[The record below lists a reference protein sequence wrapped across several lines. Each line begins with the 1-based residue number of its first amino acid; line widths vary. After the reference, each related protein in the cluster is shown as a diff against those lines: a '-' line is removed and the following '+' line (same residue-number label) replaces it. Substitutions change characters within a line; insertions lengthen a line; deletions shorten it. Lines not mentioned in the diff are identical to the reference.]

1 MKLKYARRGQVGVVL
16 LLLSGLL
23 LLSSTLSQAQ
33 VPKHF
38 STDLLDIAGAIP
50 PHAEPE
56 IKQALNTL
64 TTTHAFRLPLL
75 TYYHGSIFAQTLPG
89 NVRSFLKATD
99 PALLLVVFTEPSNL
113 NYHHCEVA
121 VTEALQDQLSPQMAE
136 HLMDQAL
143 RRSFEALPGQRV
155 ALRLGILEGLK
166 AMDDYLSGL
175 PAPDSVPTI
184 TFANPREATATLP
197 AGLDAFQYEAHRANY
212 VQLEINEAPYP
223 VAWKALPSGQSSP
236 VLAQVDEAMS
246 FPPGVVFKQNDNVIP
261 TQPAAQRHQRQVNLI
276 GQGDEQEGSVAVYAN
291 DSEEAERV
299 GQLNTVSYDVLPRK
313 LVLVPLDGEYDHR
326 ELWPMLERVARIY
339 QQAAVHLEV
348 AIAEPVMMEDWE
360 RDHVLDDV
368 TTGLLSN
375 YTKEMRQVIRAF
387 RRQQETDPETAY
399 IFLDYQS
406 KSGKRGYMPKK
417 RQYGFVFN
425 EPHRNYWELSTTI
438 AHELGHGLFRL
449 EHTFDTYP
457 SLTQGSSRNLM
468 DYGGGVKLRKY
479 QWDLIHN
486 PQAMLGWFQ
495 DEDENAYVS
504 ETQSEELARILNYIY
519 CGTNS
524 GETSLDVHHGWEV
537 YEVDLGTLLNHLD
550 FAESG
555 NIATDAFQ
563 EAILRLGINDGTPP
577 DRSKVFSGYQKATLD
592 LTSYNY
598 QPLEKL
604 TIPTDQGNFF
614 FSITNAFDPDT
625 KAAAYRWL
633 LQETGLNGTDAGN
646 NYQVS
651 SNFSYTADNVL
662 LFSACQLSEL
672 SRTNRA
678 ELVEYLVGDL
688 ENILGLDKDTYQFL
702 LLHIL
707 ESIPPEDALYF
718 YELFAS
724 NPVWVS
730 RIYNQVS
737 SDVRRDFVRVW
748 FELWGSFY
756 ASNATTLS
764 SSGKLIL
771 SRNVFGHADNV
782 GGILDDGSVLF
793 LAPYTHSQE
802 VTEAART
809 VLAPFDPVYFYQP
822 DQSAEK
828 PFVTIPAVAAVLFLD
843 SEQAKTWED
852 VGWTGLNVAL
862 YAVGIGEVYTGIR
875 TAAIAWKA
883 GGGLLSRQFLK
894 GSTSAFLGAS
904 DIAASI
910 TSSYCGNHSGGFCG
924 WWEQH
929 RLYIELGLLTAS
941 VADIM
946 YGKLSDAYAKEK
958 LSFNTDQ
965 QRYLEDELGLVANR
979 ADEVVVGVDK
989 FSSFNNLQKLPEE
1002 VLVKLGENRWSDD
1015 LLTKLDTD
1023 LADEKLLATFKN
1035 NPASVDAWKVL
1046 DDAGVSNAI
1055 RKNAD
1060 HLEVFGKRDAEY
1072 PDVDFSKVNRILD
1085 NHPDPD
1091 DFIKNDL
1098 GGTIKG
1104 KDHLRTLVGDFENVP
1119 GVSSKK
1125 YVKNSLLKKNIQSP
1139 SEWSDPDL
1147 DLPDWA
1153 SETFASS
1160 VTPKNLSEGTK
1171 IYRVIGDSQNPKGAF
1186 WTYELPKT
1194 KADLYGE
1201 TAIRPEWNNGKW
1213 YVEYTVGKDGLKVWH
1228 GPTASQKV
1236 IDYYDDFSLLGGE
1249 IQIYIPDKIRAG
1261 FPDLSKN
1268 DMIWD

>member
-1 MKLKYARRGQVGVVL
+1 MRKKYARRGPIGVVIL
-16 LLLSGLL
+16 LTGWLLLSGNPSWAQSPFTTGLADL
-23 LLSSTLSQAQ
+23 GGRLSPPGEEEISQA
-33 VPKHF
+33 
-38 STDLLDIAGAIP
+38 LD
-50 PHAEPE
+50 E
-56 IKQALNTL
+56 L
-64 TTTHAFRLPLL
+64 TTQHSFRLKLL
-75 TYYHGSIFAQTLPG
+75 TFYQGSILAHFLPG
-89 NVRSFLKATD
+89 NIEHFRKVTN
-99 PALLLVVFTEPSNL
+99 PALLVVMFAENGSYA
-113 NYHHCEVA
+113 YHHCEVF
-121 VTEALQDQLSPQMAE
+121 VSPALQDRLPPEMAH
-136 HLMDQAL
+136 HLIDQAL
-143 RRSFEALPGQRV
+143 QQQAERLPRQQI
-155 ALRLGILEGLK
+155 ALRYGLLNGLQ
-166 AMDDYLSGL
+166 ALDDYLTGL
-175 PAPDSVPTI
+175 PSPGATPTV
-184 TFANPREATATLP
+184 TFANPAATPTTLP
-197 AGLDAFQYEAHRANY
+197 PGLDVFQQEAHRGNY
-212 VQLEINEAPYP
+212 EQVAINEESYP
-223 VAWKALPSGQSSP
+223 VAWKALPSGQSGT
-236 VLAQVDEAMS
+236 VLAQVDEAVS
-246 FPPGVVFKQNDNVIP
+246 FPPGVVFRQNDNVIAN
-261 TQPAAQRHQRQVNLI
+261 QPATEAHQQQLTLT
-276 GQGDEQEGSVAVYAN
+276 GQAHQQKGKLSIYAN
-291 DSEEAERV
+291 DTKEAELV
-299 GQLNTVSYDVLPRK
+299 GQLNTVSYQTLPKK
-313 LVLVPLDGEYDHR
+313 LVLVPLNRDPAPYQF
-326 ELWPMLERVARIY
+326 WPMLERVARIY
-339 QQAAVHLEV
+339 QQAAVSLEV

-387 RRQQETDPETAY
+387 RRQQEVDPETAY

-894 GSTSAFLGAS
+894 GSTLAFLGAS

-979 ADEVVVGVDK
+979 ADEVAVGGGKWSNDFSSTTSITLRKVTDNEILAKAKQWQGKGDYPGVDDWEVYEIPAGTK
-989 FSSFNNLQKLPEE
+989 VYGGLPGQSEFYSTFDNLQSVEFDK
-1002 VLVKLGENRWSDD
+1002 VKYWESLQVKPNAIHGFRPKVGEYTIKKDIKVAVSRTLANPQFGRGGGWQVFIENFSDD
-1015 LLTKLDTD
+1015 LEFVKEIKL
-1023 LADEKLLATFKN
+1023 E
-1035 NPASVDAWKVL
+1035 
-1046 DDAGVSNAI
+1046 
-1055 RKNAD
+1055 
-1060 HLEVFGKRDAEY
+1060 
-1072 PDVDFSKVNRILD
+1072 
-1085 NHPDPD
+1085 
-1091 DFIKNDL
+1091 
-1098 GGTIKG
+1098 
-1104 KDHLRTLVGDFENVP
+1104 
-1119 GVSSKK
+1119 
-1125 YVKNSLLKKNIQSP
+1125 
-1139 SEWSDPDL
+1139 
-1147 DLPDWA
+1147 
-1153 SETFASS
+1153 
-1160 VTPKNLSEGTK
+1160 
-1171 IYRVIGDSQNPKGAF
+1171 
-1186 WTYELPKT
+1186 
-1194 KADLYGE
+1194 
-1201 TAIRPEWNNGKW
+1201 
-1213 YVEYTVGKDGLKVWH
+1213 
-1228 GPTASQKV
+1228 
-1236 IDYYDDFSLLGGE
+1236 
-1249 IQIYIPDKIRAG
+1249 
-1261 FPDLSKN
+1261 
-1268 DMIWD
+1268 